1 MRLLK
6 RKTLLGALTFVT
18 IGASAAQSQVSEL
31 EGLWGGGYGFGGSQ
45 FTSQANLDIADG
57 YGELTLKV
65 GMSKRFLEDLRS
77 GRVQLPDGNS
87 YTMPGEGWDATSYN
101 CKYFA
106 KAEGNEIRLAI
117 ALQSSGPSC
126 DNRATASIEPLS
138 PGNAILRY
146 TSENVTTQIDLKLG
160 IGPLP
165 EDRLA
170 KLPEN
175 FDIQG
180 VYPGMELTAARDALE
195 EQGYTVFQMPDDPTI
210 RAKDWSQSTL
220 LYVRGDQFGSPQYPK
235 FPDMI
240 TLVESTRYDM
250 NPDAPETVVL
260 VGRTR
265 SWEAVEGDGIA
276 PDTLFEAIRDKYGAP
291 EQGGRRNDYSIAY
304 GLAGARG
311 DDRNR
316 NSTQSCMNRSQPVQ
330 YQMPRV
336 SVGRMRL
343 RMEPASACGST
354 FSFSSD
360 EKGSVISAFSVVLYS
375 DPLLINDVWRRYAG
389 QVASKA
395 RETFEALDK
404 QTGDDKKL
412 DL

>member
-1 MRLLK
+1 MLFAK
-6 RKTLLGALTFVT
+6 RKALLGALTFVT

-65 GMSKRFLEDLRS
+65 GMSKGFLDDLRS
-77 GRVQLPDGNS
+77 GRVQLPEGNS
-87 YTMPGEGWDATSYN
+87 YTMPGEGWGATSYG
-101 CKYFA
+101 CKYFV
-106 KAEGNEIRLAI
+106 KVDGNEIKMAI
-117 ALQSSGPSC
+117 ALQNSKSSC
-126 DNRATASIEPLS
+126 DNRATASIEPRS

-165 EDRLA
+165 EDRFA
-170 KLPEN
+170 KLPKN

-180 VYPGMELTAARDALE
+180 VYPGMDLTAARDALE
-195 EQGYTVFQMPDDPTI
+195 EQGYTVFQMPEDPTI

-235 FPDMI
+235 FPDTI

-250 NPDAPETVVL
+250 NPDAPETVLL

-276 PDTLFEAIRDKYGAP
+276 PDTLFEAITGKYGAP
-291 EQGGRRNDYSIAY
+291 EKGGLRNDYSIAY
-304 GLAGARG
+304 DLAGERG
-311 DDRNR
+311 ENRNR
-316 NSTQSCMNRSQPVQ
+316 QHTQSCVNRSPVK
-330 YQMPRV
+330 YQIPRV
-336 SVGRMRL
+336 SVGRIRL

-354 FSFSSD
+354 FRFSSD

-404 QTGDDKKL
+404 QTGDDKKI